1 MQVEGVTVPSCGVL
15 VLKDTAATVEQRRR
29 SPGDECTCEDPGVGR
44 TTEAEGSAGISSWQ
58 SQKPSKLGLVK
69 VAGSSALWIP
79 PLSAMNVD
87 ISGPNLVWSS
97 QQS

>member
-1 MQVEGVTVPSCGVL
+1 MTVPSCGVL

-29 SPGDECTCEDPGVGR
+29 SPGDECTCEDPRVGS
-44 TTEAEGSAGISSWQ
+44 TTEAEGSAGILSWQ